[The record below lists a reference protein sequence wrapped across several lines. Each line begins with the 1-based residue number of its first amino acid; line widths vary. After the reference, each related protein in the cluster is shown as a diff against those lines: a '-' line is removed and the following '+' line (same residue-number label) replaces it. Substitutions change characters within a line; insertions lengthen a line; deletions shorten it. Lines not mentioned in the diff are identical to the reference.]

1 MERLSLRDVVG
12 LLVTLLLLAMPVIV
26 RAQAEPTPAP
36 PAAQEVQKKGP
47 PPVAPELVRE
57 GDFAVKLQSALGLGT
72 STDEAEAETRLGAVG
87 IIPRNGWIA
96 DYPVTPDIFG
106 ELQKS
111 VGDAADAGK
120 IKFGRDEA
128 LQRLG
133 EVSAGFELTVKPY
146 TGETTYGAPPEE
158 AETYP
163 NPAVINNYYYDEGP
177 PVVTYYA
184 PPPDYYYLYAWVPYP
199 FWWWGFWFPG
209 FFVLNDFHRTIFVG
223 NRWCFL
229 SNHFNDVRVNR
240 VFRIDPAA
248 RFSGRTYAG
257 IGVRN
262 TRGFI
267 STGVPRSDRRIF
279 NGPRTFG
286 GPGGRT
292 FAPSSRGGRS
302 YGTPYR
308 GGRSYAP
315 PAGGRSY
322 GAPRGGRSYA
332 PPAGGRSFGSP
343 GGGGRMG
350 GAPSGGGRAPVPGG
364 RR

>member
-1 MERLSLRDVVG
+1 MKRLPLRNIGG
-12 LLVTLLLLAMPVIV
+12 LFVALLLLAMPAIV
-26 RAQAEPTPAP
+26 HAQPEQAPAP
-36 PAAQEVQKKGP
+36 PAAQEVQRKGP

-57 GDFAVKLQSALGLGT
+57 GDFAIKLQSALGLGAT
-72 STDEAEAETRLGAVG
+72 TDEAEAETRLGAVG
-87 IIPRNGWIA
+87 IIPRNGWFA

-120 IKFGRDEA
+120 IKLGKDEA
-128 LQRLG
+128 LRRLG
-133 EVSAGFELTVKPY
+133 DVSAGFELTVKPH
-146 TGETTYGAPPEE
+146 TDAMTYEAPPEE
-158 AETYP
+158 AEAYP
-163 NPAVINNYYYDEGP
+163 NPTVVNNYYYEEGP

-209 FFVLNDFHRTIFVG
+209 FFVLNDFHRSVFVG
-223 NRWCFL
+223 NRWCFV

-240 VFRIDPAA
+240 VFRVDPVA
-248 RFSGRTYAG
+248 RFSGRTFAG

-286 GPGGRT
+286 GPGGRS
-292 FAPSSRGGRS
+292 FAPSTRGGRS
-302 YGTPYR
+302 YGTP
-308 GGRSYAP
+308 
-315 PAGGRSY
+315 
-322 GAPRGGRSYA
+322 PRGGRSFA
-332 PPAGGRSFGSP
+332 PPAGGRSFGAPRGGRSFAP
-343 GGGGRMG
+343 SGGGGRMG
-350 GAPSGGGRAPVPGG
+350 GAVPGGGRAPVQGG